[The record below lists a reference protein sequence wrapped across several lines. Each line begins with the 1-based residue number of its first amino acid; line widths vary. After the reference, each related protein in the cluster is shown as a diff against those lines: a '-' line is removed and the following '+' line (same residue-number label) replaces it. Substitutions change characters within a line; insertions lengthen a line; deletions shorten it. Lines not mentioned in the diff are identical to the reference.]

1 MRFRAPS
8 DRIFLIPPAQHT
20 NDVAV
25 QRRSAPAALLGATIG
40 TVVRTAQAKEKQS
53 FGVIAESIH
62 VRDRTLVHIEDD
74 ENGAAVSALSL
85 PLLPLGACVSL
96 ASFPHARPD
105 ETVHFG
111 DYSRELSEGA
121 LRITL
126 SPPAARGRRR
136 ADACMHACTLRF
148 HSRRD

>member
-53 FGVIAESIH
+53 FGVIAESIR

-85 PLLPLGACVSL
+85 PLLPLGAASPSL
-96 ASFPHARPD
+96 LFRTPALMRP
-105 ETVHFG
+105 
-111 DYSRELSEGA
+111 SISA
-121 LRITL
+121 LFERIVRGRSTNHLVAACCPL
-126 SPPAARGRRR
+126 SP
-136 ADACMHACTLRF
+136 
-148 HSRRD
+148 SR